1 MAGSSGSEFVE
12 GTEALHQRIEPF
24 DVGIVAKHPL
34 KLGEKRVG
42 ADVGEEACGHA
53 EGSGKRLWFFKANA
67 RHEQNDPAV
76 NSAVTNTTAGRLLA
90 ARADFQRALLAWYRA
105 NRRALPWR
113 EAPSLYKTV
122 VSEFMLQ
129 QTQVKTVLPY
139 FARWLEALPDFAA
152 LAAAPEARV
161 LKLWEGLGYYSRA
174 RNLHRLAKTL
184 VALPAPPRTPA
195 AWRELPGV
203 GPYTA
208 AAIASIACGAP
219 AAVVDGNV
227 VRILARLT
235 ANGREWRDSATAA
248 KAFTPLAEKLLNHA
262 APGDHNQAMMELGAT
277 SCCRQKPRCPVCP
290 VAKFCASY
298 RAGDQEQYPR
308 LMPKQIEPRAVTRL
322 WCEQKGK
329 LLLHRGADGARR
341 LAQLYELPM
350 PEHIGLTEAA
360 ATCGRVLL
368 KRKRAITRFLITESI
383 HAARPPQGRL
393 AAGLAWV
400 PLAELDGI
408 TLSGPHRRWVAEL
421 LRAREP
427 ESGKTGPNA

>member
-1 MAGSSGSEFVE
+1 MGLPSV
-12 GTEALHQRIEPF
+12 
-24 DVGIVAKHPL
+24 
-34 KLGEKRVG
+34 
-42 ADVGEEACGHA
+42 
-53 EGSGKRLWFFKANA
+53 
-67 RHEQNDPAV
+67 
-76 NSAVTNTTAGRLLA
+76 
-90 ARADFQRALLAWYRA
+90 RADFQPALLAWYRT

-113 EAPSLYKTV
+113 ESPSLYQTV

-129 QTQVKTVLPY
+129 QTQVTTVLPY
-139 FARWLEALPDFAA
+139 FARWMEALPDFAA
-152 LAAAPEARV
+152 LAAAPEDRV

-184 VALPAPPRTPA
+184 AALPVPPRTPA
-195 AWRELPGV
+195 EWREMPGV

-208 AAIASIACGAP
+208 AAIASIAFAAP

-235 ANGREWRDSATAA
+235 ADDTAFRDSATAA
-248 KAFTPLAEKLLNHA
+248 KVFAPLAETLLNCT

-277 SCCRQKPRCPVCP
+277 VCLRRNPQCAACPVS
-290 VAKFCASY
+290 AFCAAR
-298 RAGDQEQYPR
+298 RAGDQERYPR
-308 LMPKQIEPRAVTRL
+308 LMPKQTEPRAVTRL

-329 LLLHRGADGARR
+329 LLLHRAADGARR

-360 ATCGRVLL
+360 AARGQVLL

-383 HAARPPQGRL
+383 HAARSPHGRL

-421 LRAREP
+421 LRSREP
-427 ESGKTGPNA
+427 GAGKTGPKVR